1 MQNIAENKSQDEYSE
16 MKLTEQSGRGI
27 NLNAKQTFHLCKQLR
42 IQKLNYTYFQM
53 LLEIW
58 QQDNNKAFLNKME
71 EVNNISII
79 QFYTLKFLKRFPSI
93 VSVSLEVWSLRLVV
107 FTGGFTCGFGPSVIF
122 NHVFKAIKRSCCFCF
137 WKRILIV
144 FLIWN
149 IPGDFGDR
157 YFHHLGCVLWKSYIL
172 SM

>member
-79 QFYTLKFLKRFPSI
+79 QFYTLKYLKRFLSI
-93 VSVSLEVWSLRLVV
+93 VSVSLEVWSLRLLF
-107 FTGGFTCGFGPSVIF
+107 FTGGFACGFGPSVIF
-122 NHVFKAIKRSCCFCF
+122 NHVFKAIKPSFCFCF

-144 FLIWN
+144 FRIWN

-157 YFHHLGCVLWKSYIL
+157 YFHYLGCVLWKFHIL
-172 SM
+172 PI